1 MWRLVMK
8 VLPLVLLLLSTST
21 FGGYLEES
29 KVAVG
34 TIMKSHHFSALN
46 YNETHNGIY
55 LNINRWSFGRYT
67 NSINQRSTVITYNN
81 SLFKKKSFEI
91 KSIVGM
97 ATGYEGTKYSYGDVL
112 PMVGMS
118 AQYWYFKGVLIPEAI
133 VLGVEI
139 PLN

>member
-1 MWRLVMK
+1 MK
-8 VLPLVLLLLSTST
+8 ILPIVLLLLSTST

-29 KVAVG
+29 NVAVG
-34 TIMKSHHFSALN
+34 TIMKSHHFSAYN

-55 LNINRWSFGRYT
+55 LNINRWSLGRYT
-67 NSINQRSTVITYNN
+67 NSVNQRSTVITYNN

-91 KSIVGM
+91 KSVVGM
-97 ATGYEGTKYSYGDVL
+97 ATGYKRMKNSYGDVL
-112 PMVGMS
+112 PMVGLS
-118 AQYWYFKGVLIPEAI
+118 AQYMYFKGVLMPDTI